1 MIVLLPEIADVVLEE
16 QEPPYVIVPASE
28 DENVKFGVVSFVGVV
43 IAVTRESIGAVSSAD
58 VNPFEVV
65 YEFLIEFPT
74 TSFTKVVT
82 LIL

>member
-1 MIVLLPEIADVVLEE
+1 MLSL
-16 QEPPYVIVPASE
+16 
-28 DENVKFGVVSFVGVV
+28 VGVV
-43 IAVTRESIGAVSSAD
+43 IAVTGESIGAVTSAE

-65 YEFLIEFPT
+65 YELLIEFPT

>member
-1 MIVLLPEIADVVLEE
+1 MLSL
-16 QEPPYVIVPASE
+16 
-28 DENVKFGVVSFVGVV
+28 VGVV
-43 IAVTRESIGAVSSAD
+43 IAVTRESIGEVISAE

-65 YEFLIEFPT
+65 YELLIEFPT

>member
-1 MIVLLPEIADVVLEE
+1 MVAEVVLEE
-16 QEPPYVIVPASE
+16 QEPPYVMVPASE
-28 DENVKFGVVSFVGVV
+28 DENVKFGVVSFVGEV
-43 IAVTRESIGAVSSAD
+43 IAVTWESIGVVTSAV

-65 YEFLIEFPT
+65 YELLIEFPT